1 MQTRIQETSAIW
13 FQHFLGKKKWHF
25 RSWHCLA
32 HLNSTADQHLGLV
45 LHALTTLSVLYIQK
59 QLHWLA
65 GSAKKR
71 EIFKKIQPSKPSLS
85 TTAGRGGPFPSP
97 STCEGSQQSPPK
109 SIQNQ
114 TAQDISAPWVLQVTF
129 TGLIPPHFFK
139 LKQIRFPFRSA
150 AKHPGLMPHHHPNK
164 ASWSL
169 ILHLSSHTQNTFQE
183 PVNCCFFPNFL

>member
-1 MQTRIQETSAIW
+1 M
-13 FQHFLGKKKWHF
+13 
-25 RSWHCLA
+25 A
-32 HLNSTADQHLGLV
+32 HLNSAADQHLGLV

-71 EIFKKIQPSKPSLS
+71 KILKRSSPQNHLSAQQQEEEDPSLRQAHVRAAS
-85 TTAGRGGPFPSP
+85 RAL
-97 STCEGSQQSPPK
+97 PK

-139 LKQIRFPFRSA
+139 VKQIRFPFRTA

-169 ILHLSSHTQNTFQE
+169 ILHLHWAPTLETPSKNQLIFAFSWTFFKDAFLMHLGELWLSTQKGLMTF
-183 PVNCCFFPNFL
+183 